1 MLIPNLWYTSNS
13 RLAGLILDKSPNIQK
28 HKLHLYG
35 IPINPIIS
43 NIYIYPS
50 TCLETVSTNH
60 SKPTIDPIDL
70 SACESYPQV
79 VLLRPTFWWGETTC
93 FPCPNEVFVGG
104 FPSTNKS
111 CWNPVCQIPMGHGQI
126 LCSAFHVTD
135 PEFSCVGTD
144 GCALPGSPPKSW
156 LQVI

>member
-79 VLLRPTFWWGETTC
+79 VLLRPTFWWGETRCVSHVPTTSLLVDSRPTNPAEI
-93 FPCPNEVFVGG
+93 PCAKFQWVMAKSSALHFMLQTQSSAALARMAVLRRDLHPRVG
-104 FPSTNKS
+104 SR
-111 CWNPVCQIPMGHGQI
+111 
-126 LCSAFHVTD
+126 
-135 PEFSCVGTD
+135 
-144 GCALPGSPPKSW
+144 
-156 LQVI
+156 